1 MDKAVAERGNTP
13 AKAIPRLGAL
23 PKSIRD
29 AAPALLFGLRMWAS
43 VCLALYVA
51 FSLELQN
58 PFWAGASAAIVC
70 QPQLG
75 ASLRKGWF
83 RMIGTVVGAVTIVVL
98 TAWFPQDRIAFLAL
112 LAVWCGVC
120 AFTATVLRNF
130 ASYSASLAGYTA
142 AIIAADTLGATGGA
156 STEVFMLAIWRA
168 SEICIGIGC
177 AGVVLAV
184 TDFGGAQRRLAK
196 SLAALTAEIAGR
208 FLRMLE
214 MAGPRVPDMQT
225 ERREF
230 VRRVIALDP
239 VMDQVLG
246 ESSHVRYHAPTL
258 EKAVHGLFATLVGW
272 RGVATHLSRSREEND
287 HEATDTILR
296 SIPSELAAAAEP
308 PSPARWMADPIGL
321 QRLCAKAVQTLIAL
335 PAGTPSLRL
344 LADETA
350 KILAGMMEALD
361 GLALLVD
368 APERPVPTR
377 DGFRLTVADYLPA
390 LVNGARAFVMI
401 GAAELFWVAT
411 AWPSGTFS
419 IVIIAVALLLLSP
432 RGDVAYRGAIAFTI
446 VGVGA
451 VLVAAVIKFAVLPA
465 FETFPEFC
473 LVLGLFF
480 LPVGFVIAKS
490 ENLAVAVVFTGMAA
504 NLMPLLTPTNQ
515 MTYDTQQ
522 FYNSALAM
530 LVGCGIAP
538 VVFSLLP
545 PLSPELRARRLL
557 AFALRDLRRLATAP
571 QLSTS
576 KDWES
581 RMYGRLAALPDNA
594 APLQRAQLLAALSV
608 GSEILELRRISASLG
623 IGAELE
629 IALAAVAQGTSV
641 LARTRLVRLEH
652 DLASRSGEESAA
664 TLALR
669 ARARI
674 LVLAEALAQHSAYF
688 DGGRAA

>member
-1 MDKAVAERGNTP
+1 MGNTVAERGNIS

-29 AAPALLFGLRMWAS
+29 AAPPLLFALRMWAS

-83 RMIGTVVGAVTIVVL
+83 RMIGTVVGAVMIVVL
-98 TAWFPQDRIAFLAL
+98 TAWFPQDRIAFLGL
-112 LAVWCGVC
+112 LALWCGVC

-156 STEVFMLAIWRA
+156 STEVFMLAVWRA
-168 SEICIGIGC
+168 SEISIGIAC
-177 AGVVLAV
+177 AGVVLAG
-184 TDFGGAQRRLAK
+184 TDLGGAQRRLAK
-196 SLAALTAEIAGR
+196 SLADLTAEIAGR

-214 MAGPRVPDMQT
+214 MAGPNVPDTQT

-246 ESSHVRYHAPTL
+246 ESSHARYQAPTL
-258 EKAVHGLFATLVGW
+258 EKAVHRLFAALVGW
-272 RGVATHLSRSREEND
+272 RGVATHLSRSRGETD
-287 HEATDTILR
+287 HEATETILR
-296 SIPSELAAAAEP
+296 SIPSELASAREP
-308 PSPARWMADPIGL
+308 ASPARWMADPIGL
-321 QRLCAKAVQTLIAL
+321 RRLCDKAVQKLIAP

-344 LADETA
+344 LAEKTA
-350 KILAGMMEALD
+350 KILAGMMEAFD

-368 APERPVPTR
+368 AREQPAPAR

-432 RGDVAYRGAIAFTI
+432 RGDLAYRGAIAFTI

-451 VLVAAVIKFAVLPA
+451 VLFAAVIKFAVLPA

-473 LVLGLFF
+473 LVLGLFL

-490 ENLAVAVVFTGMAA
+490 ENLAVAGVFTGMAA

-557 AFALRDLRRLATAP
+557 AFALRDLRRLATVR
-571 QLSTS
+571 QLSIS
-576 KDWES
+576 EDWES
-581 RMYGRLAALPDNA
+581 RLYGRLAALPDNA
-594 APLQRAQLLAALSV
+594 EPLQRAHLLAALSV
-608 GSEILELRRISASLG
+608 GTAIVELRRISALLG

-629 IALAAVAQGTSV
+629 TAIAGVAQGTSA
-641 LARTRLVRLEH
+641 LARTRLVRLDH
-652 DLASRSGEESAA
+652 DLASRSGAEWA
-664 TLALR
+664 TSLALR

-674 LVLAEALAQHSAYF
+674 LVLSEALAQHSAYF
-688 DGGRAA
+688 DG